1 MSDTHK
7 NSMAAVLSFVLQV
20 VFWLTVTLGFI
31 LFVLLTLGI
40 IGSLNGGELSL
51 PGAQLMADDVPM
63 GQLVG
68 ALIGALIFFTG
79 FAYVIAQLR
88 RILQTLADGD
98 PFVPENAPR
107 LTRIAMAIGLVE
119 IVRNLAALVTSSMLS
134 LGQVSLRIDIA
145 VWGAVIVL
153 LVLAQVFKEGTRLRE
168 EQKMTI

>member
-1 MSDTHK
+1 MAGTRK
-7 NSMAAVLSFVLQV
+7 NSMAAVLSFLLRV
-20 VFWLTVTLGFI
+20 VFWLTIAVGLI

-40 IGSLNGGELSL
+40 IGSLNGGDLSL
-51 PGAQLMADDVPM
+51 PGAQLMAQDVPI

-79 FAYVIAQLR
+79 FAYVIDQLR
-88 RILQTLADGD
+88 NILETLADGD

-107 LTRIAMAIGLVE
+107 LNRIAIAIAMIE
-119 IVRNLAALVTSSMLS
+119 IVRNFATFLTSALLS
-134 LGQVSLRIDIA
+134 LGGVTVRIDFA

-153 LVLAQVFKEGTRLRE
+153 LTLAQVFKEGTRLRE